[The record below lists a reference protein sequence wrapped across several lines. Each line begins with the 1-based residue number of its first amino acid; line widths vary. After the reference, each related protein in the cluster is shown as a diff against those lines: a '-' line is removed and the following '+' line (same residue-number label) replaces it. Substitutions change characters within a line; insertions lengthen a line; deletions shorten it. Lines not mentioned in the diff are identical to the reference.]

1 MTAGNNI
8 NGVHHHLSQTL
19 IQSVTG
25 RSMNPWEQRHMLKHN
40 RVSVH
45 NTIEERAFVH
55 FIESCFQIVQL
66 LPEHGVG
73 GGVPS
78 HKCNEHCSGKIMWKG
93 RQNLFNSRIFEAQ
106 GSGHQLK
113 IAHSSNFIAQAR
125 KEGTFLQPVTCEV
138 VERGW

>member
-8 NGVHHHLSQTL
+8 NGVHHRLSQTL

-25 RSMNPWEQRHMLKHN
+25 RSTNPWERRHTLKRN
-40 RVSVH
+40 QVSVH

-66 LPEHGVG
+66 LPEHRAG
-73 GGVPS
+73 GSVPS
-78 HKCNEHCSGKIMWKG
+78 RKRSKHYSRKIMWKG
-93 RQNLFNSRIFEAQ
+93 HQNLFNSGIFEAQ
-106 GSGHQLK
+106 GSGHQLQ
-113 IAHSSNFIAQAR
+113 IAHSSNFIAQSR
-125 KEGTFLQPVTCEV
+125 KERTFLQPVTCEV